1 MTTQK
6 KRSLSGTGLVLLA
19 VLFLALIILNNAL
32 LGGVRLDLT
41 ENRLYTVSD
50 GTRNILREIDEPL
63 QLYFFFSSKATEN
76 VPYLRDY
83 SDRVRDLLREFTL
96 EADGGIRFTEIDP
109 VPFSEDEDRAGQY
122 GLQAVSLGG
131 AGDPI
136 YFGVAGT
143 NAVDDLE
150 IISFFQPDRE
160 AFLEYDLAKLVY
172 TLSRTQRTVVG
183 LMSSLPMARG
193 FDPVSRQPTE
203 PWVVTTQMEQ
213 LFEVRSLDTGIS
225 SVDEDI
231 DLLVVV
237 HPKNLGDATL
247 YAIDQFVMNGG
258 KLMVFVDPNS
268 DAELPRDP
276 AGATSALFSDRS
288 SNLDRLFNTW
298 GVQTNTTEAV
308 LDQRQALTVNAA
320 PGQPPVRHLAIIG
333 IDSATISADDVIT
346 ADLDRLN
353 FGSAS
358 HITLADDSP
367 LQMTP
372 LVTSS
377 EEAGVVSAEVLK
389 FLPDP
394 GSLQDDFAVTGEKY
408 VLAARLSGPL
418 TTAFPSG
425 PPAAGTEGADDEPRA
440 EHLAESDGD
449 VNILVVT
456 DTDFLTDRMWVQ
468 GRSIFGQRVF
478 TAFAD
483 NGPLVVNGLDN
494 LTGSSDLIA
503 VRSRGT
509 YSRPFER
516 VEALRREAELRY
528 RAEEQALQ
536 DKLEATEQR
545 LQELQSAKDQENL
558 LIITPEQQAE
568 LLRFQDEKVNIRK
581 ALREVRRS
589 LDHSIERLGNWL
601 KVFNILLVPLLL
613 SVAALVMALV
623 RIRRRAAS

>member
-6 KRSLSGTGLVLLA
+6 KQSYSGTGLVLLG

-32 LGGVRLDLT
+32 FSGVRLDLT
-41 ENRLYTVSD
+41 ENRLYTISD
-50 GTRNILREIDEPL
+50 GTRNILADIDEPV
-63 QLYFFFSSKATEN
+63 QLYFFFSSKGTEN
-76 VPYLRDY
+76 IPYLRDY
-83 SDRVRDLLREFTL
+83 SNRVRDLLREFTL
-96 EADGGIRFTEIDP
+96 VADGGIRFTEIDP
-109 VPFSEDEDRAGQY
+109 VPFSEDEDRASQY

-131 AGDPI
+131 TGDPI
-136 YFGVAGT
+136 YFGLAGT

-150 IISFFQPDRE
+150 TIGFFQPDRE

-172 TLSRTQRTVVG
+172 TLSRTERTIVG

-193 FDPVSRQPTE
+193 FDPATRQATE

-213 LFEVRSLDTGIS
+213 LFEVRNLDTGI
-225 SVDEDI
+225 DKIDADI

-258 KLMVFVDPNS
+258 KLMAFVDPMS

-276 AGATSALFSDRS
+276 AGASSALFADRS
-288 SNLDRLFNTW
+288 SNLDTLFDAW
-298 GVQTNTTEAV
+298 GVQTNTTEVV
-308 LDQRQALTVNAA
+308 LDQRQALSVNAA
-320 PGQPPVRHLAIIG
+320 PGQPPVRHLGMIG
-333 IDSATISADDVIT
+333 ADTQTISADDVIT
-346 ADLDRLN
+346 ADLDRVN
-353 FGSAS
+353 FGSAG
-358 HITLADDSP
+358 HVTLADDSE
-367 LQMTP
+367 LQMVP

-377 EEAGVVSAEVLK
+377 EEAGVVAAELLR

-394 GSLQDDFAVTGEKY
+394 ASLREQLTVTGESY

-418 TTAFPSG
+418 QSAFPSG
-425 PPAAGTEGADDEPRA
+425 PPAVDGDKPTDEPLD
-440 EHLAESDGD
+440 EHRGESDGEA
-449 VNILVVT
+449 NILVVA

-468 GRSIFGQRVF
+468 GRSFFGQRVF

-483 NGPLVVNGLDN
+483 NGPLVVNSLDN

-516 VEALRREAELRY
+516 VEALRREAETRY

-536 DKLEATEQR
+536 SKLEETERR

-581 ALREVRRS
+581 ALRDVRRS
-589 LDHSIERLGNWL
+589 LDRNIERLGNRL
-601 KVFNILLVPLLL
+601 KLMNILLVPLLL
-613 SVAALVMALV
+613 SVAAVIIALV
-623 RIRRRAAS
+623 RIRRRAAG